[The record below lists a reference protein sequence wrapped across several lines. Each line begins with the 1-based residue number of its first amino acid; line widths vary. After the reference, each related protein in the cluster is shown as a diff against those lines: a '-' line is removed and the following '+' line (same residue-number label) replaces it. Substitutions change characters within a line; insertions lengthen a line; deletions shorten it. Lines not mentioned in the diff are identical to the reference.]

1 MFWPEIWKYGRI
13 ADPINEMRRL
23 QREMNRLFSGVGQAA
38 SYDFPPINVWL
49 GENEAVVTA
58 ELPGIDPAKLDISI
72 IGDSLTL
79 GGLHESEK
87 ADLEKN
93 YHRQERSFGPFR
105 RSIMLP
111 FQVEAD
117 KVEAS
122 YEKGV
127 LQLTLPR
134 AEAEKPRKIAIKSE

>member
-1 MFWPEIWKYGRI
+1 M
-13 ADPINEMRRL
+13 
-23 QREMNRLFSGVGQAA
+23 
-38 SYDFPPINVWL
+38 
-49 GENEAVVTA
+49 
-58 ELPGIDPAKLDISI
+58 
-72 IGDSLTL
+72 
-79 GGLHESEK
+79 
-87 ADLEKN
+87 EKN